1 MCTVNGG
8 KSLTTVY
15 DVPSTALIEKLA
27 KYLADNVD
35 EAAPPVWAVYVKTG
49 VQSQRPPDQY
59 DWWYIRCAS
68 LLRKIYIKEPIGISK
83 LRVEYGGKQK
93 GNEPSHFKPSSS
105 NILRKAL
112 QQLGKAGLIESKPKG
127 RVITGKGKSLLD
139 KLAKNI
145 VKPE

>member
-1 MCTVNGG
+1 MCTINGG

-35 EAAPPVWAVYVKTG
+35 EAVPPAWAVYVKTG

-59 DWWYIRCAS
+59 DWWYTRCSS
-68 LLRKIYIKEPIGISK
+68 LLRKIYIKEPVGISK

-93 GNEPSHFKPSSS
+93 GNEPAHFKPSSS

-139 KLAKNI
+139 KLAKAI